1 MSMPC
6 KMHLEDLNSGRLG
19 YHCQLCDKHI
29 TDFRDKTTAEI
40 VRVIQESPNKVC
52 GIFSKGQ
59 TDYKT
64 SHISLP
70 RLSQRVGLSLMGI
83 LGFMGPVL
91 TGCEKDTPEQS
102 AVKLD
107 AFRKLK
113 FPMDLNGMLRDH
125 TTGKPIPHARV
136 SLQQNG
142 KTILET
148 VTDDK
153 GYFTFFVQRKDL
165 RKETFDL
172 AFQADGYFPDTL
184 QDFFHLSEKE
194 NRVRLSVSASPALCE
209 KIMVIENTI
218 EVGDVV
224 VSGIEAPE
232 VLPAPEPPLILGE
245 PTIEII
251 RQNGTKDHTAVTE
264 KASEKNEKRLFGRK
278 KRSGH

>member
-1 MSMPC
+1 
-6 KMHLEDLNSGRLG
+6 MHLEDLNSGRLG

-29 TDFRDKTTAEI
+29 TDFRDKTNAEI
-40 VRVIQESPNKVC
+40 IQAVKESPVKVC

-59 TDYKT
+59 TYYKT

-70 RLSQRVGLSLMGI
+70 HFGQSIGLSLMGI

-91 TGCEKDTPEQS
+91 TGCEKDSPEDS

-125 TTGKPIPHARV
+125 TTGKPIPNAKV

-148 VTDDK
+148 VTDEN

-172 AFQADGYFPDTL
+172 AFQASGYFSDTL
-184 QDFFHLSEKE
+184 QDFFQGKRPE
-194 NRVRLSVSASPALCE
+194 NSVRLTIQAEPAVCE
-209 KIMVIENTI
+209 KVVFLEGTSSI
-218 EVGDVV
+218 GDIIVD
-224 VSGIEAPE
+224 GIEMPN
-232 VLPAPEPPLILGE
+232 PIPPPPEPPMMLGE
-245 PTIEII
+245 PVIEYEQSEI
-251 RQNGTKDHTAVTE
+251 QKDHAVTPE
-264 KASEKNEKRLFGRK
+264 KESVKKEKRLFGRK
-278 KRSGH
+278 KLSGN